1 MDLVKFYLSLYGD
14 SYGRRK
20 RCDVAKRSIANN
32 FAFMNTKRTIEKQ
45 VARMED
51 FLDLRNINKFANS
64 SYRI

>member
-1 MDLVKFYLSLYGD
+1 MDLVKFYLSPYGD
-14 SYGRRK
+14 SYVRRK